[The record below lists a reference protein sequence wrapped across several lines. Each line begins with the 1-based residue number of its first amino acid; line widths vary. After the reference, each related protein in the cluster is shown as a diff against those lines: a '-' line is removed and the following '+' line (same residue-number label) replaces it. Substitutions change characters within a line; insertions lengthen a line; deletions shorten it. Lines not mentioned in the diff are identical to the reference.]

1 MSSTQKPADVTAER
15 RSHWW
20 WTVPGCLA
28 MVLLNAA
35 VSYGIVRLNAP
46 VTVAFNMKQ
55 TVDAFFDSASQKQL
69 SEAQSKALSARF
81 NTALEQS
88 GEMGRKIDA
97 FKERVIRNSLRP
109 PAVPG
114 IGRTEKYGSRL
125 FDPSVRLAADIRD
138 NEGRVFARQGEVMNP
153 LQYVPFNQTLYFI
166 NGDDPAQVAWMK
178 RQTPPTLESKIILVQ
193 GSIPEMQK
201 SLDSRVYFD
210 QNGVLCQRL
219 GIDQVPARVS
229 AVPGDRFLKVEF
241 IPAEEGRK

>member
-1 MSSTQKPADVTAER
+1 MNNPLEAVTQAVNSLVTALKLPDESAKANEVLGEMSFPQFSRLLPYRDYNQESGLFMNDTTMGFMLEAIPINGANESIVEALDHMLRTKLPRGVPFCIHLMSSQLVGDRIEYGLREFSWSGEQAER
-15 RSHWW
+15 F
-20 WTVPGCLA
+20 
-28 MVLLNAA
+28 NA
-35 VSYGIVRLNAP
+35 I
-46 VTVAFNMKQ
+46 
-55 TVDAFFDSASQKQL
+55 
-69 SEAQSKALSARF
+69 
-81 NTALEQS
+81 
-88 GEMGRKIDA
+88 
-97 FKERVIRNSLRP
+97 
-109 PAVPG
+109 
-114 IGRTEKYGSRL
+114 
-125 FDPSVRLAADIRD
+125 IRD

>member
-1 MSSTQKPADVTAER
+1 MRKNNTAIIFG
-15 RSHWW
+15 SLFFSCSVMAANGTLAPTVVPMVNGGQASIAISNTSPNLF
-20 WTVPGCLA
+20 TVPGDRII
-28 MVLLNAA
+28 A
-35 VSYGIVRLNAP
+35 V
-46 VTVAFNMKQ
+46 
-55 TVDAFFDSASQKQL
+55 
-69 SEAQSKALSARF
+69 
-81 NTALEQS
+81 
-88 GEMGRKIDA
+88 
-97 FKERVIRNSLRP
+97 NSLDGALTNNEQTASGGVVVATVNKKP
-109 PAVPG
+109 
-114 IGRTEKYGSRL
+114 
-125 FDPSVRLAADIRD
+125 FIRD

>member
-1 MSSTQKPADVTAER
+1 MRKNNTAIIFG
-15 RSHWW
+15 SLFFSCSVMAANGTLAPTVVPMVNGGQASIAISNTSPNLF
-20 WTVPGCLA
+20 TVPGDRIA
-28 MVLLNAA
+28 EAA
-35 VSYGIVRLNAP
+35 
-46 VTVAFNMKQ
+46 
-55 TVDAFFDSASQKQL
+55 
-69 SEAQSKALSARF
+69 
-81 NTALEQS
+81 
-88 GEMGRKIDA
+88 
-97 FKERVIRNSLRP
+97 
-109 PAVPG
+109 
-114 IGRTEKYGSRL
+114 
-125 FDPSVRLAADIRD
+125 
-138 NEGRVFARQGEVMNP
+138 EVMNP

>member
-1 MSSTQKPADVTAER
+1 MDAVLSVQGVSAPVKKKSFFSKFTRLNMLRLARAVIPAAVLMMFF
-15 RSHWW
+15 
-20 WTVPGCLA
+20 PQLA
-28 MVLLNAA
+28 MAA
-35 VSYGIVRLNAP
+35 GSSGQDLMASGNT
-46 VTVAFNMKQ
+46 TV
-55 TVDAFFDSASQKQL
+55 
-69 SEAQSKALSARF
+69 
-81 NTALEQS
+81 
-88 GEMGRKIDA
+88 
-97 FKERVIRNSLRP
+97 
-109 PAVPG
+109 
-114 IGRTEKYGSRL
+114 
-125 FDPSVRLAADIRD
+125 IRD